1 MAYYEDHKGEMN
13 LKHAG
18 TLPLVEAMRLLILRE
33 GIEAIST
40 LERMNAL
47 KEKGILNDDE
57 HDYLAGA
64 YRHISHMLLRQQ
76 IADFKAER
84 KVTNFVDPNSLS
96 KRERDMLVDGFKAIR
111 SFRDRIKSEF
121 TGEIF

>member
-1 MAYYEDHKGEMN
+1 MN
-13 LKHAG
+13 LKHTG
-18 TLPLVEAMRLLILRE
+18 TLPLVEAMRLLVLRE

-40 LERMNAL
+40 LERMDAL
-47 KEKGILNDDE
+47 MDKGVLNNDE

-76 IADFKAER
+76 IADFKSGR
-84 KVTNFVDPNSLS
+84 KVTNFVSPKTLS
-96 KRERDMLVDGFKAIR
+96 QRERNMLVDGFKAIR
-111 SFRDRIKSEF
+111 ALRQRVHSEF